1 MQTDKNTGD
10 QQQNIFARYWAWHK
24 KRAAIA
30 KEKEKQKTL
39 PQKIWGW
46 VAVIIEAVV
55 IALVIRMFIL
65 EPVRVD
71 GQSMCNTLQDGEI
84 VLAMKTS
91 YWTQNPQRGDVVIC
105 HYPGR
110 VNEQGFGPINF
121 SASIRLDFSTI
132 FVKRVVGVPGDYLQ
146 ISGGHLYVNGELVED
161 PEYMG
166 SVPSDYDLVYL
177 GEDEYFVIG
186 DNRYLSHDS
195 RASDVGPISR
205 SDIVGKVTR
214 VLLPLS
220 NARPVK

>member
-1 MQTDKNTGD
+1 MQTEKKPEDK
-10 QQQNIFARYWAWHK
+10 QQNIFARYWAWHK

-30 KEKEKQKTL
+30 KEKEKQKSI
-39 PQKIWGW
+39 PQKILGW

-55 IALVIRMFIL
+55 IAMLLRMFIL

-84 VLAMKTS
+84 VLAMKTP

-110 VNEQGFGPINF
+110 VNEGGFGPINF
-121 SASIRLDFSTI
+121 SASLRLDISTI

-146 ISGGHLYVNGELVED
+146 ISGKHLYVNGELVED
-161 PEYMG
+161 PVNMG
-166 SVPSDYDLVYL
+166 SPPTDYPLIHL
-177 GEDEYFVIG
+177 GEDEYFVVG

-220 NARPVK
+220 SARPVK

>member
-1 MQTDKNTGD
+1 MQTNKQPTEKQPNP
-10 QQQNIFARYWAWHK
+10 FVRFWAWRK

-55 IALVIRMFIL
+55 IAMLVRMFIM
-65 EPVRVD
+65 EPIRVD
-71 GQSMCNTLQDGEI
+71 GTSMVNTLQDGEI
-84 VLAMKTS
+84 VLAMKTP
-91 YWTQNPQRGDVVIC
+91 YWTQNPQRNDVVIC

-110 VNEQGFGPINF
+110 VNERGFGPFNI
-121 SASIRLDFSTI
+121 SAVFRLDFSTV
-132 FVKRVVGVPGDYLQ
+132 FVKRVVAVPGDYLQ
-146 ISGGHLYVNGELVED
+146 ISGGHLYVNGELVPD

-166 SVPSDYDLVYL
+166 SVPSDYGLVHL

-195 RASDVGPISR
+195 RGSDVGPISR
-205 SDIVGKVTR
+205 DAIIGKVTR

-220 NARPVK
+220 NWRAVE

>member
-1 MQTDKNTGD
+1 MQTENKPGD
-10 QQQNIFARYWAWHK
+10 QNRNIFARYWAWHK

-30 KEKEKQKTL
+30 KEKEKQKTI

-46 VAVIIEAVV
+46 VAVIIEAVL
-55 IALVIRMFIL
+55 IAMVVRMFIV

-84 VLAMKTS
+84 VLAMKTP
-91 YWTQNPQRGDVVIC
+91 YWTQNPQRNDVVIC

-110 VNEQGFGPINF
+110 VNEGGIGPINF

-161 PEYMG
+161 PENMG
-166 SVPSDYDLVYL
+166 SVPADYPLIHL
-177 GEDEYFVIG
+177 GEDEYFVVG
-186 DNRYLSHDS
+186 DNRRNSHDS
-195 RASDVGPISR
+195 RANDVGPISR
-205 SDIVGKVTR
+205 KDIVGKVTR
-214 VLLPLS
+214 VILPFG
-220 NARPVK
+220 NARVVK

>member
-1 MQTDKNTGD
+1 MQTEKKPGD

-39 PQKIWGW
+39 PQKIRGW
-46 VAVIIEAVV
+46 VLVIVEAVV
-55 IALVIRMFIL
+55 IALLLRMFIL

-84 VLAMKTS
+84 VLAMKTP
-91 YWTQNPQRGDVVIC
+91 YWTQNPQRNDVVIC

-110 VNEQGFGPINF
+110 VNEGGFGPINF
-121 SASIRLDFSTI
+121 SASLRLDISTI

-161 PEYMG
+161 PAEMG
-166 SVPSDYDLVYL
+166 SVPTDFDVIHL
-177 GEDEYFVIG
+177 GEDEYFVVG
-186 DNRYLSHDS
+186 DNRHWSHDS
-195 RASDVGPISR
+195 RANDVGPISR

-214 VLLPLS
+214 VLLPL
-220 NARPVK
+220 NRARVVK

>member
-1 MQTDKNTGD
+1 MQKDKNPAEK
-10 QQQNIFARYWAWHK
+10 QQNIFARFWAWRK

-30 KEKEKQKTL
+30 KEKEKQKTI
-39 PQKIWGW
+39 PQKIGGW
-46 VAVIIEAVV
+46 VLVIIEALL
-55 IALVIRMFIL
+55 IAMLIRMFIF

-84 VLAMKTS
+84 VLAMKTP
-91 YWTQNPQRGDVVIC
+91 YWTQNPQRNDVVIC

-110 VNEQGFGPINF
+110 VNERGMGPINF
-121 SASIRLDFSTI
+121 SASFRLDFSTI

-146 ISGGHLYVNGELVED
+146 ISGGHLYVNGELVDD
-161 PEYMG
+161 PEFMG
-166 SVPSDYDLVYL
+166 SVPMDYSLIHL

-205 SDIVGKVTR
+205 NDILGKVTR

-220 NARPVK
+220 NARAVK